1 MCFIK
6 NIKQEK
12 DFSESKDIF
21 FTRSNANLLLVK
33 TLKRI
38 FIDYN
43 MPKKLSPAV

>member
-1 MCFIK
+1 MCFIR

-12 DFSESKDIF
+12 GFSEFKESF
-21 FTRSNANLLLVK
+21 LTGSNANLLLVK

>member
-1 MCFIK
+1 MCFIR

-12 DFSESKDIF
+12 GFSESKESF
-21 FTRSNANLLLVK
+21 FTGSNSSLLLGK